1 MTELEKAAQQML
13 EALALMVAVEWQPAF
28 TSKEYDSDDPAD
40 NEMRESVLTAIAAG
54 RRALEQ
60 QPATKE
66 GELRAMKNELWE
78 TQPAEELQRLRALV
92 RAQQITIDKLEQQP
106 ADEPV
111 GEITAEDMGRPFNAI
126 RMRERRLAQLKT
138 IKNMNII
145 IYTKS
150 NCPNCVSAKQL
161 LKSKGL
167 KYTETD
173 VEKYPGTVH
182 MLATQ
187 YPDARQMPQIFI
199 DGQRVGGLAGLQAA
213 LKQLG
218 V

>member
-1 MTELEKAAQQML
+1 
-13 EALALMVAVEWQPAF
+13 
-28 TSKEYDSDDPAD
+28 
-40 NEMRESVLTAIAAG
+40 
-54 RRALEQ
+54 
-60 QPATKE
+60 
-66 GELRAMKNELWE
+66 
-78 TQPAEELQRLRALV
+78 
-92 RAQQITIDKLEQQP
+92 
-106 ADEPV
+106 
-111 GEITAEDMGRPFNAI
+111 
-126 RMRERRLAQLKT
+126 
-138 IKNMNII
+138 MNIT

-167 KYTETD
+167 EYSECDLTNDLVKQAE
-173 VEKYPGTVH
+173 
-182 MLATQ
+182 LFAA